1 MIKRNKLKNISITL
15 LFLSL
20 LDSIKLLYNYL
31 IGGYNINN
39 YPEYPVNII
48 KLSIIIVLITSFLN
62 ILIKVFLSIRGFKE
76 VNDIPKDNIHKI
88 VAKIYEFILIIIL
101 IINLFDFIIELN
113 YLLSLIYQIINIIV
127 VYKYIRAQN
136 S

>member
-76 VNDIPKDNIHKI
+76 VNDIQKDNIHKL
-88 VAKIYEFILIIIL
+88 VAKLYEFILIIIL

-127 VYKYIRAQN
+127 IYKYIRAQN

>member
-76 VNDIPKDNIHKI
+76 VNDIQKDNIHKL
-88 VAKIYEFILIIIL
+88 VAKLYEFILIIIL

-113 YLLSLIYQIINIIV
+113 YLLSLIYQIINIIII
-127 VYKYIRAQN
+127 YKYIRAQN

>member
-31 IGGYNINN
+31 IGGYNTNN

-88 VAKIYEFILIIIL
+88 VAKLYEFILIIIL
-101 IINLFDFIIELN
+101 IINLFDFIVELN

>member
-127 VYKYIRAQN
+127 VYKYIRVQN

>member
-88 VAKIYEFILIIIL
+88 VAKIYGFILIIIL

-127 VYKYIRAQN
+127 IYKYIRAQN

>member
-15 LFLSL
+15 LFLSV

-76 VNDIPKDNIHKI
+76 VNDIQKDNIHKL
-88 VAKIYEFILIIIL
+88 VAKLYEFILIIIL

-127 VYKYIRAQN
+127 VYKYIRA
-136 S
+136 

>member
-88 VAKIYEFILIIIL
+88 VAKLYEFILIIIL

>member
-76 VNDIPKDNIHKI
+76 VNDIQKDNIHKL
-88 VAKIYEFILIIIL
+88 VAKLYEFILIIIL

-127 VYKYIRAQN
+127 VYKYIRA
-136 S
+136 